1 MAKINYYLKRPLE
14 NFSASFAARYFGR
27 KREKYFDTKTY
38 GLENLPKGPAII
50 VPNHCI
56 GIDGIT
62 LGDIIP
68 KRIHFFV
75 QNEGLYS
82 RNLLME
88 FSCWACG
95 LIPVN
100 VDNLN
105 SNRVALTRAKD
116 YLDCSSDLIGIF
128 SEGPTKRLDQTKP
141 LQERNHYPSAS
152 HLSIK
157 TNNPIIPIAIKTIP
171 EVEENLWEFGSLKKF
186 EWARNYSNKNGLIPY
201 VFKIGQPIFP
211 SKDINKKELTQRVK
225 EEIIRIHREIS
236 L

>member
-1 MAKINYYLKRPLE
+1 MAKINYYLKRPIE
-14 NFSASFAARYFGR
+14 NFSANFAARYFGS
-27 KREKYFDTKTY
+27 KRENYFDTQIS
-38 GLENLPKGPAII
+38 GLENLPNGSAII

-62 LGDIIP
+62 LANLIP

-116 YLDCSSDLIGIF
+116 YLDCSSDFVGIF
-128 SEGPTKRLDQTKP
+128 SEGPTKRLDKTKS
-141 LQERNHYPSAS
+141 LRERDHYPSAS

-157 TNNPIIPIAIKTIP
+157 TNKPIIPIAIKTISD
-171 EVEENLWEFGSLKKF
+171 VEENLWEFGSLKKF
-186 EWARNYSNKNGLIPY
+186 EWAKDYSNKNGLIPY
-201 VFKIGQPIFP
+201 IFKIGRPIFP
-211 SKDINKKELTQRVK
+211 SKEINKKELTQQVK
-225 EEIIRIHREIS
+225 EEIIRLHEEIKI
-236 L
+236 